1 MTDSLSL
8 TYDIMHS
15 NLDMTFVE
23 SENQLCL
30 MLFFIHIFR
39 ARKVS
44 RSALQ
49 HSAADSLC

>member
-8 TYDIMHS
+8 TYDIMH
-15 NLDMTFVE
+15 LDMNFVE